1 MTSNA
6 LGEQDEK
13 LISFRELQNLIPLG
27 RTKLYE
33 LMKDNK
39 LPRPFKIGARSLWKL
54 SEIMQVIHKLK
65 RM

>member
-1 MTSNA
+1 MTNDASVK
-6 LGEQDEK
+6 QDEK
-13 LISFRELQNLIPLG
+13 LISFKELQNLIPLG
-27 RTKLYE
+27 RTKLYA

-39 LPRPFKIGARSLWKL
+39 LPRPFKIGTRSLWKL